1 MKHTVLE
8 CIKEELVRKYT
19 IIIIV
24 LSAIFYI
31 TIVDH
36 FSCMLDAMHYVRIF
50 SFINRC

>member
-24 LSAIFYI
+24 LSSIFYI
-31 TIVDH
+31 VLLLH
-36 FSCMLDAMHYVRIF
+36 VMCNALSSYL
-50 SFINRC
+50 